1 MSLISLPRTIRLM
14 SACSGSGC
22 FELATHA
29 ALCEINRRFKRFRME
44 NQDTDPFHFKVS
56 TSFLCEIVPNKQ
68 KFLLEHVIKHQVE
81 TEEETPCLFENIINL
96 NDGETRRCIVH
107 SAACELDRFDPKKG
121 DADDLSIFAAGFS
134 CKSFS
139 KMNINFTEL
148 RTALADQK
156 ECSSLATFRGVLHIV
171 RECRPRI
178 VLLENVDSIDS
189 SVGQSDS
196 SDKEAKSNLQVVLT
210 QISELGYSCRA
221 EKLKASEYGV
231 PQRRTRYYF
240 VCVRQNGGS
249 ALSEPADLLVER
261 IMDRVLSLRRECRH
275 NPDYFL
281 LPDSH
286 GLVQIELNRRVSKKK
301 DGEAKDKAAWPE
313 QHSALAEKYGV
324 QWPLQPSKELA
335 SSVWYDVLP
344 DREKEVLCFVNIMNE
359 RITNVDDKIQYVD
372 ISQSATRLPTSTRG
386 SQVTPTILPG
396 SKLWHVGRKRLLLG
410 TELMALQGL
419 PMTEFPENI
428 LTTLSQK
435 QCADLAGNMFAV
447 PCVMAVVM
455 SALSTL
461 RFETYS
467 EEEELDAVASS
478 MQKWCKS

>member
-156 ECSSLATFRGVLHIV
+156 
-171 RECRPRI
+171 
-178 VLLENVDSIDS
+178 
-189 SVGQSDS
+189 
-196 SDKEAKSNLQVVLT
+196 
-210 QISELGYSCRA
+210 
-221 EKLKASEYGV
+221 
-231 PQRRTRYYF
+231 
-240 VCVRQNGGS
+240 
-249 ALSEPADLLVER
+249 
-261 IMDRVLSLRRECRH
+261 
-275 NPDYFL
+275 DYFL